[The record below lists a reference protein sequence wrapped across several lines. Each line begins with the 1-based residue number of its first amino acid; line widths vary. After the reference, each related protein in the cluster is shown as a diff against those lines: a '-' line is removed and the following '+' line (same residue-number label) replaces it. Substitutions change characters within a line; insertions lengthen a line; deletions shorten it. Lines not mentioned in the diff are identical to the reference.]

1 VPAEA
6 TVEPPWL
13 KRQVE
18 AQLRAETV
26 ARLKRTH
33 IYTSEEIVRIVGER
47 YRRLRPRRQGKAG
60 RIEYEHRRL
69 ETVFNIVYSRLSRA
83 VEMPPPEK
91 MSEFHRALIDAFV
104 GLEEYRVALARV
116 KRSLRLIREFWN
128 QYRWLILTAQ
138 SPEEA
143 ARLRKEGSGRILSV
157 VRRLRRQLE
166 LLKTVREELL
176 RTHVVAEGLPIVVV
190 AGIPSSGKS
199 TLVSK
204 LSTARPEV
212 AAYPFTTKEVIVG
225 KVVANDVA
233 FYMVDTPG
241 VLERPPEHQNVIERK
256 ALAALSTLPDIVV
269 FLIDPSPEKVQDLDS
284 QARLLRYI
292 LDSIV
297 SRRDVG
303 LIVAV
308 NKVDEVGDSE
318 AEKALRYI
326 LEASGLRLKES
337 DSCRAALLLS
347 ALKGQGLG
355 ELVETIARCLRR
367 KMPWLFVSAGDK
379 HPEYVGG
386 TASRSHHLQRTP

>member
-1 VPAEA
+1 MPAETTA
-6 TVEPPWL
+6 EPPWL
-13 KRQVE
+13 RRQIE
-18 AQLRAETV
+18 AKLLVETV

-33 IYTSEEIVRIVGER
+33 IYTSDEIVRIVGER
-47 YRRLRPRRQGKAG
+47 YRRLRPRRQGRAG

-69 ETVFNIVYSRLSRA
+69 ETVFNVVYSRLSRA
-83 VEMPPPEK
+83 AEMPPPER
-91 MSEFHRALIDAFV
+91 MSEFHRALIDAFI
-104 GLEEYRVALARV
+104 GLEEYYVALAKV

-204 LSTARPEV
+204 LSTARPEI
-212 AAYPFTTKEVIVG
+212 AAYPFTTKQVIVG
-225 KVVANDVA
+225 KVVTGNVA

-241 VLERPPEHQNVIERK
+241 VLERPPEHQNVTERK

-269 FLIDPSPEKVQDLDS
+269 FLADPSPERVQDLDS
-284 QARLLRYI
+284 QARLLRSI

-303 LIVAV
+303 IIVAV
-308 NKVDEVGDSE
+308 NKVDEIGGAE

-326 LEASGLRLKES
+326 LEASGLRLEES
-337 DSCRAALLLS
+337 DPCRAALLLS
-347 ALKGQGLG
+347 ALKGQGLN

-367 KMPWLFVSAGDK
+367 KMPWLFVSAGGK
-379 HPEYVGG
+379 HPEYVGE
-386 TASRSHHLQRTP
+386 TASRSHRLQRTP